1 MNGLFCGLFSR
12 RPAKVICGDSYYGTD
27 ADGDQFFEDGPGETW
42 KEKFIKRGFEIESC
56 DKSYYHKWD
65 KSDNEFGKQA
75 ERAGIDIGDITTLY
89 VLRKV

>member
-1 MNGLFCGLFSR
+1 MLAGRFCF
-12 RPAKVICGDSYYGTD
+12 PAGI
-27 ADGDQFFEDGPGETW
+27 
-42 KEKFIKRGFEIESC
+42 KEEALPRCGFEIESC

-75 ERAGIDIGDITTLY
+75 ERVGVEIGDITTLY